1 MKECKGRKQRAEHH
15 HLPQQLGDKHRLLRG
30 EAESDRGL
38 LEVGLLP
45 GGPGATQGAEAGRE
59 PVQEAGNGFR
69 KKDSI
74 PASDP
79 VLNLTP
85 PTGMVADSGASVT
98 MVAPAE
104 TGPLLMFSMSGPA
117 HIAIG

>member
-1 MKECKGRKQRAEHH
+1 MHEPKAWKEMGEQH
-15 HLPQQLGDKHRLLRG
+15 HLPQQHGDKHRLLRG
-30 EAESDRGL
+30 EAEGDRWP

-45 GGPGATQGAEAGRE
+45 GGLGAAEGAEAGRE
-59 PVQEAGNGFR
+59 PVQEGGNGFR

-79 VLNLTP
+79 VLILTP
-85 PTGMVADSGASVT
+85 PTGIVADSGASVT
-98 MVAPAE
+98 MVAPAD

>member
-1 MKECKGRKQRAEHH
+1 MGEQH
-15 HLPQQLGDKHRLLRG
+15 HLPQQHGDKHRLLKG
-30 EAESDRGL
+30 EAESDRWL

-45 GGPGATQGAEAGRE
+45 RGLGAAEGAEAGRE

-69 KKDSI
+69 KKGSI

-79 VLNLTP
+79 VLIVTA
-85 PTGMVADSGASVT
+85 PTVTVAEAGPSVN
-98 MVAPAE
+98 MVAPAD